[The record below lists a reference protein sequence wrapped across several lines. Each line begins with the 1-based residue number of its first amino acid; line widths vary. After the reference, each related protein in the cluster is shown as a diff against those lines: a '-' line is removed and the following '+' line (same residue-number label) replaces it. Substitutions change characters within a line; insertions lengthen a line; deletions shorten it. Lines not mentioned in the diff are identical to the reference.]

1 MMRREVSEPN
11 DLRHRG
17 KLRVKEG
24 MGVVS
29 AWVSETPCPY
39 LRWPCRSSSC
49 QTSLR
54 VFNQAGLSHSCP
66 CLITDSAAAVFTGQS
81 ALIKLRGL
89 LDETW
94 QAALGRRINQTW
106 HAALTSEGRRADE
119 EILLKGLHLS
129 CQSLVIQRAAL
140 AVHSECE
147 QRSKVKQ
154 MHLSPEDLFECFRMI
169 KRIVL

>member
-1 MMRREVSEPN
+1 MRREVSEPN

-17 KLRVKEG
+17 KLRAKEG

-29 AWVSETPCPY
+29 AWASETPRPY
-39 LRWPCRSSSC
+39 LRWPCRSGSC

-54 VFNQAGLSHSCP
+54 VFNQAGLSRSCP

-129 CQSLVIQRAAL
+129 CQSLVIQRRCVSRA
-140 AVHSECE
+140 
-147 QRSKVKQ
+147 
-154 MHLSPEDLFECFRMI
+154 FR
-169 KRIVL
+169 V